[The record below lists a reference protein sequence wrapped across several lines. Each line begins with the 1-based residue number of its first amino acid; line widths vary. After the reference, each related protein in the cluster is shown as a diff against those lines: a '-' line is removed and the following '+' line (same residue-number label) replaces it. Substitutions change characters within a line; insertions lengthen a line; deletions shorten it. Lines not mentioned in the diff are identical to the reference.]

1 MVSSLFLLMQHY
13 ISIYIFKLHADLTS
27 HFLVIPVLTWTQ
39 ITPIT
44 DLLDTQ
50 FYVTCMTSDI
60 DPRLIS
66 WIINGQKKSNI
77 NYTLMDDLDKTYKSI
92 LLLNPNNKLGQS
104 VNIMCSVEETSN
116 KSIELQG
123 KFMFSYSE
131 KNTVDECQF
140 VSSEL

>member
-1 MVSSLFLLMQHY
+1 MHSL
-13 ISIYIFKLHADLTS
+13 
-27 HFLVIPVLTWTQ
+27 VVPVLTWIQ
-39 ITPIT
+39 ISPIT

-50 FYVTCMTSDI
+50 FYVTCMTNNI

-66 WIINGQKKSNI
+66 WIINGQKKSNT
-77 NYTLMDDLDKTYKSI
+77 NYTLVNDMDKTYKST

-123 KFMFSYSE
+123 KFY
-131 KNTVDECQF
+131 V
-140 VSSEL
+140 

>member
-1 MVSSLFLLMQHY
+1 MYTV
-13 ISIYIFKLHADLTS
+13 LTTHS
-27 HFLVIPVLTWTQ
+27 LVIPVLTWTQ

-77 NYTLMDDLDKTYKSI
+77 NYTLVDDMDKTYKSI

-140 VSSEL
+140 VSSEP